1 MTSTSG
7 KNPLTSTAILL
18 HLELCSWSGEVKDK
32 KALQAVAKQFKSD
45 VHRDKYLKSLF
56 VDDPLAQI
64 HLCAGRL
71 RNHFYTSSYPWLDGG
86 KGRLIPSMA
95 FEDFADRFTIL
106 KNDFYQEVETFL
118 NNYDD
123 HKALAKQRKGDL
135 FNEAEYPDAASL
147 RDRFSIK
154 LKALPFPDTE
164 DFRIDA
170 PDHVIEE
177 LEKEMKA
184 AVEDVKQVVEQDV
197 KARFNKRLNMLIK
210 TLTVGKRFNKSLL
223 TELGD
228 EIERALHLE
237 TSLSAE
243 LARKLHYAQMN
254 ILGYTPDQI
263 RNSVTLQ
270 EELVNTC
277 QELL

>member
-1 MTSTSG
+1 MALST
-7 KNPLTSTAILL
+7 KNPLTTTALLL

-71 RNHFYTSSYPWLDGG
+71 RNHFYTSSYQWLDGG
-86 KGRLIPSMA
+86 KGRLMPARS
-95 FEDFADRFTIL
+95 FEEFADKFTVL
-106 KNDFYQEVETFL
+106 KNDFYKEVDHFL
-118 NNYDD
+118 DNYAD

-135 FNEAEYPDAASL
+135 YNEAEYPDVSTL
-147 RDRFSIK
+147 RERFSVK
-154 LKALPFPDTE
+154 LHALPFPDTE

-170 PDHVIEE
+170 PDHVIAE
-177 LEKEMKA
+177 LEKEMKD
-184 AVEDVKQVVEQDV
+184 AVDSVKKVVEREIEERF
-197 KARFNKRLNMLIK
+197 KARLNMLIK
-210 TLTVGKRFNKSLL
+210 TLTVGKRFNTSLL
-223 TELGD
+223 TELESVID
-228 EIERALHLE
+228 MALHLE
-237 TSLSAE
+237 ETLSKGLVKRLRTA
-243 LARKLHYAQMN
+243 KDH
-254 ILGYTPDQI
+254 ILGHSPEQI

-277 QELL
+277 QKLL